1 MTINQT
7 DTEDH
12 LFKSKTQQFENGG
25 MPGLTQVPTSV
36 TLSAEQFERLYLNP
50 MMHRQTSLTKNL
62 GNPTPLGLGAFV
74 LTTTPMS
81 CCLMAWRGATGG
93 GAAFTGVLI
102 LFGGVLLVLSSILE
116 FVIGNTFSSVVFG
129 HLGAFCLAFG
139 ASMTPAFN
147 SAAPYSPSTM
157 DTLAGLHSPEFL
169 NTFAF
174 FFLFMGL
181 LMLIYALCAT
191 RTNAV
196 YVAIF
201 TSLILVFTLLAA
213 AYWKLGKEDAVAGN
227 RLTVGGGA
235 ALFCA
240 SMLGFY
246 LLTAQLLDSVGFPL
260 SLPVGD
266 LSRFWDL
273 QNKQ

>member
-1 MTINQT
+1 
-7 DTEDH
+7 
-12 LFKSKTQQFENGG
+12 
-25 MPGLTQVPTSV
+25 
-36 TLSAEQFERLYLNP
+36 
-50 MMHRQTSLTKNL
+50 
-62 GNPTPLGLGAFV
+62 
-74 LTTTPMS
+74 
-81 CCLMAWRGATGG
+81 
-93 GAAFTGVLI
+93 
-102 LFGGVLLVLSSILE
+102 
-116 FVIGNTFSSVVFG
+116 
-129 HLGAFCLAFG
+129 
-139 ASMTPAFN
+139 
-147 SAAPYSPSTM
+147 M
-157 DTLAGLHSPEFL
+157 DTLAGLHSPGFL

-213 AYWKLGKEDAVAGN
+213 AYWKLGMEDAIAGN

-235 ALFCA
+235 ALFFA

-266 LSRFWDL
+266 LSRFWAL